1 MAEPA
6 TAARVVETGL
16 NLRSGLKQVGN
27 AVGES
32 RDQIAQLKVEMMQ
45 AHGGSTA
52 ELVQRMVRN
61 DAELRAHMDLL
72 LSVNTDLI
80 ATHYSV
86 VQMAG
91 VSLNLLLP
99 DQQSTC

>member
-16 NLRSGLKQVGN
+16 NLRSSLKQVGG

-32 RDQIAQLKVEMMQ
+32 RNQIAQLKVEMMQ

-91 VSLNLLLP
+91 VSLNLLLQ
-99 DQQSTC
+99 DQQ

>member
-1 MAEPA
+1 MAKPA

-16 NLRSGLKQVGN
+16 NLRSGLKQVSG
-27 AVGES
+27 AVSES
-32 RDQIAQLKVEMMQ
+32 RDQIAKLKVEMMQ

-52 ELVQRMVRN
+52 ELH
-61 DAELRAHMDLL
+61 AHMGFL

-91 VSLNLLLP
+91 VSLNLLLQN
-99 DQQSTC
+99 QQ